1 MVNYFYAKRGA
12 ESLRQFFLHKV
23 LENMVQIR
31 NLEEVGR
38 GIQ

>member
-1 MVNYFYAKRGA
+1 MQK
-12 ESLRQFFLHKV
+12 EEQSTETIHKV

-31 NLEEVGR
+31 NLDEVGR